1 MVLDVKIDQVIA
13 EEIEVKSLQCFFWD
27 TRYISRHQTTCTTK
41 SLGGADGFVP
51 ENLNSVFIAFKCQK
65 CSILQQFCG
74 SELQNTRFER
84 QDLMGHLL
92 VTPAE
97 AVSRVSL
104 QPRISLLDPRPDSYQ
119 TIMDL
124 SCLLG
129 QFTSFLFLLHIS

>member
-1 MVLDVKIDQVIA
+1 MGLFQKI
-13 EEIEVKSLQCFFWD
+13 
-27 TRYISRHQTTCTTK
+27 
-41 SLGGADGFVP
+41 
-51 ENLNSVFIAFKCQK
+51 LNSVFIAFKCQK
-65 CSILQQFCG
+65 CSILEQFCG

-84 QDLMGHLL
+84 WDLMGHLL

-124 SCLLG
+124 SSLLG
-129 QFTSFLFLLHIS
+129 QFTSFRLLFHIS